1 MRTQHQFLE
10 ENIGTSQDENYAFW
24 LVTLLS
30 WLLPTLVIALGLLDP
45 LLAYVLSKKKQQKEQ
60 DVENQR
66 IADEEAR
73 LEAEAKT
80 KADAEEKARLDF
92 KAKYRGFP
100 TCTIFQKL
108 VHKVVLRDPR
118 RDVCI
123 QFSIKWK

>member
-60 DVENQR
+60 DIESQSK
-66 IADEEAR
+66 AEDEEEAR
-73 LEAEAKT
+73 LEAEAKA
-80 KADAEEKARLDF
+80 KADAEEKLRLDF
-92 KAKYRGFP
+92 KVNYMYFDSKNLD
-100 TCTIFQKL
+100 TL
-108 VHKVVLRDPR
+108 
-118 RDVCI
+118 
-123 QFSIKWK
+123 

>member
-60 DVENQR
+60 DVESQSK
-66 IADEEAR
+66 AEEEAR
-73 LEAEAKT
+73 LEAEAKA
-80 KADAEEKARLDF
+80 KADAEEKLRLHLD
-92 KAKYRGFP
+92 
-100 TCTIFQKL
+100 L
-108 VHKVVLRDPR
+108 KVNYMYFDSKNLDTL
-118 RDVCI
+118 
-123 QFSIKWK
+123 

>member
-1 MRTQHQFLE
+1 MRSQHQFLE
-10 ENIGTSQDENYAFW
+10 ESIGTSQDENYAFW

-92 KAKYRGFP
+92 KAKYTSPP

-108 VHKVVLRDPR
+108 VLKVILVGDLISKFVL
-118 RDVCI
+118 VESY
-123 QFSIKWK
+123 FT

>member
-1 MRTQHQFLE
+1 MRTQHQFLQ

-45 LLAYVLSKKKQQKEQ
+45 LLAYVLSKKKQQQEQ
-60 DVENQR
+60 DVESQSK
-66 IADEEAR
+66 AEEEAR
-73 LEAEAKT
+73 LEAEAKA

-92 KAKYRGFP
+92 KAKYRGSP

-108 VHKVVLRDPR
+108 VHKVVLVGDLTSKF
-118 RDVCI
+118 VLVESY
-123 QFSIKWK
+123 FT

>member
-60 DVENQR
+60 D
-66 IADEEAR
+66 IEAK
-73 LEAEAKT
+73 LEAEAKA

-92 KAKYRGFP
+92 KAKYRGSR

-108 VHKVVLRDPR
+108 VHKVVQVGDLTSKF
-118 RDVCI
+118 VLVESY
-123 QFSIKWK
+123 FT